1 MDLKSLLDYQKKDA
15 ELIKLEKQLSNNE
28 NKKIF
33 SQMITVVKDAQNKS
47 SALEKQAGDLLK
59 EYQELKNTYENNIKS
74 ANIIVNKKLETASDS
89 DLDTIEEIAANII
102 NNLTIMEKKLLQ
114 QAESVNRVLTAF
126 NETRKRYNLARDKY
140 NKHKELYDKE
150 SGDLQLQINEKTKE
164 VKKLESSVDADI
176 LTKYKQRR
184 KEVDFPVIVPVIDK
198 TCGGCHM
205 ELPSA
210 FLANLKSKG
219 VLECEHCHRYIYW
232 QE

>member
-1 MDLKSLLDYQKKDA
+1 M
-15 ELIKLEKQLSNNE
+15 
-28 NKKIF
+28 KIF
-33 SQMITVVKDAQNKS
+33 ESF
-47 SALEKQAGDLLK
+47 EKAIGLL
-59 EYQELKNTYENNIKS
+59 NSIENS
-74 ANIIVNKKLETASDS
+74 E
-89 DLDTIEEIAANII
+89 
-102 NNLTIMEKKLLQ
+102 
-114 QAESVNRVLTAF
+114 
-126 NETRKRYNLARDKY
+126 
-140 NKHKELYDKE
+140 KELYDKE

>member
-33 SQMITVVKDAQNKS
+33 SQMISVVKDAQNKS

-102 NNLTIMEKKLLQ
+102 NNLTIMEK
-114 QAESVNRVLTAF
+114 
-126 NETRKRYNLARDKY
+126 
-140 NKHKELYDKE
+140 
-150 SGDLQLQINEKTKE
+150 
-164 VKKLESSVDADI
+164 
-176 LTKYKQRR
+176 
-184 KEVDFPVIVPVIDK
+184 
-198 TCGGCHM
+198 
-205 ELPSA
+205 
-210 FLANLKSKG
+210 
-219 VLECEHCHRYIYW
+219 
-232 QE
+232 